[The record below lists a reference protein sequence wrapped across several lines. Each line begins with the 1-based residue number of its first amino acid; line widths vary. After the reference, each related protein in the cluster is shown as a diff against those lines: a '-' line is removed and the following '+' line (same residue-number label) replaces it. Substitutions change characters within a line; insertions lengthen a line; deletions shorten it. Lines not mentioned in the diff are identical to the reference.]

1 LFGHGTS
8 ENILL
13 AVAKHCTLPLAT
25 VALTRPEHLIK
36 EFIIFLLV
44 VKSYYFS
51 IIFCPSPMAMHFPEI
66 VTTMYLKLVPGTLW
80 GVAIYEFLP
89 HL

>member
-1 LFGHGTS
+1 MQHPAGQKQKNFNASNQSRPKTCGYVLFVELLFGHGTS

-36 EFIIFLLV
+36 EFIIFPL
-44 VKSYYFS
+44 S
-51 IIFCPSPMAMHFPEI
+51 C
-66 VTTMYLKLVPGTLW
+66 
-80 GVAIYEFLP
+80 
-89 HL
+89 